1 MSEGNKAFRMAIAP
15 AGQTPC
21 RTLFCE
27 RLLNQGR
34 RMRPLHIA
42 GLEQGNPRP
51 FLTAEHGAM
60 PDAIRDR
67 DAFVAFLTKNH
78 LADADLAPSA

>member
-1 MSEGNKAFRMAIAP
+1 
-15 AGQTPC
+15 
-21 RTLFCE
+21 
-27 RLLNQGR
+27 
-34 RMRPLHIA
+34 MRPLHIA

-67 DAFVAFLTKNH
+67 DDFVAFLTKNH